1 MASELYRFRN
11 SFVMGAICLFG
22 ALAAVRAEAPD
33 DLLDR
38 WMAVYHEAAKS
49 VAMQVLD
56 KPNGQL
62 TLVDTP
68 LLKYANPVRDVQQH
82 GAIYVW
88 TAEGRPAVIASFWS
102 AVERQQPGLRRLNFE
117 WHSLSESPL
126 TADRSAE
133 RFWEAAEPGVEWR
146 TLDESRPPA
155 GSPAL
160 RLRQMRQIASSF
172 SAGIEREQESELRL
186 MPQPLYRYP
195 EQTPGATDGALFA
208 FVMGTD
214 PEVFLL
220 IESRRDSAGMETW
233 YAACARFTN
242 YGLVV
247 QRGGREWW
255 SYPMAMAGERTG
267 RYYLRL
273 AVERLPADLE

>member
-1 MASELYRFRN
+1 MISRSRLLI
-11 SFVMGAICLFG
+11 FVL
-22 ALAAVRAEAPD
+22 LAGGGSLRANEPD
-33 DLLDR
+33 DLVDR
-38 WMAVYHEAAKS
+38 WMAVYHDAARS
-49 VAMQVLD
+49 VEMQFPA
-56 KPNGQL
+56 KPETQL
-62 TLVDTP
+62 ALVETP
-68 LLKYANPVRDVQQH
+68 LLKYSNPVRGVQQH
-82 GAIYVW
+82 GAIYLW
-88 TAEGRPAVIASFWS
+88 TAEGRRAVIASFWS
-102 AVERQQPGLRRLNFE
+102 AIERQQPDLRRLNFE
-117 WHSLSESPL
+117 WHSLSESSL
-126 TADRSAE
+126 IADRNAE
-133 RFWEAAEPGVEWR
+133 RLWEAAEPGLKWR
-146 TLDESRPPA
+146 ALDEVRSPA

-186 MPQPLYRYP
+186 MPQPLYRYA
-195 EQTPGATDGALFA
+195 QQKAGATDGALFA

-220 IESRRDSAGMETW
+220 IESRRDSAGREAW

-255 SYPMAMAGERTG
+255 SCPIAVAGERIG

-273 AVERLPADLE
+273 AVERLPADLQ